1 MYTFL
6 SKSEVVTFEALGDLT
21 WNDPYIFTN
30 NITNMSISTSMSIS
44 MIMSIEYEYVH
55 TNIKSN
61 ILHFE
66 SSEVGWGRGARQ
78 KQSPET
84 LLSSNMVDDASKIAP
99 LFEQALS
106 HF

>member
-1 MYTFL
+1 
-6 SKSEVVTFEALGDLT
+6 
-21 WNDPYIFTN
+21 
-30 NITNMSISTSMSIS
+30 MSIS
-44 MIMSIEYEYVH
+44 MIMSIEYEYVR
-55 TNIKSN
+55 TYIKSN

-66 SSEVGWGRGARQ
+66 SYEVGWGRGARQ

-99 LFEQALS
+99 LSEKALS